1 MRRRTRSTEL
11 VVLVEEMH
19 SQGGDYRSEHDQYKN
34 FYRPT
39 TIVGCESQPSSDEV
53 HATNPAFNAG

>member
-1 MRRRTRSTEL
+1 
-11 VVLVEEMH
+11 VLVEEMH